1 MGRYKVLIAVV
12 VLLSF
17 MLVLFFVFKD
27 TLLNTDRVVENKP
40 EVENMVNISQAEVSA
55 FLFATQESEHDHRLH
70 ICFTP
75 FLTFDVNDASVEKIL
90 IENMKG
96 ESNLGEVIY
105 IHPTTLSTDVVS
117 RTFLFTDTSEPIKGE
132 DIFSKGD
139 SIEYIAVD
147 IVTNYTQV
155 LKHGSLNPH
164 LTLVLKDIG
173 TVDYKA
179 VVDRDGEFLGSKYL
193 EYSGIDVNDLNTNVQ
208 FDVKIY
214 FDTGEIYVKRFKGY
228 LEGLRFETEVAPLFT
243 LETVLE

>member
-1 MGRYKVLIAVV
+1 M
-12 VLLSF
+12 
-17 MLVLFFVFKD
+17 
-27 TLLNTDRVVENKP
+27 
-40 EVENMVNISQAEVSA
+40 
-55 FLFATQESEHDHRLH
+55 
-70 ICFTP
+70 
-75 FLTFDVNDASVEKIL
+75 
-90 IENMKG
+90 
-96 ESNLGEVIY
+96 
-105 IHPTTLSTDVVS
+105 
-117 RTFLFTDTSEPIKGE
+117 
-132 DIFSKGD
+132 
-139 SIEYIAVD
+139 
-147 IVTNYTQV
+147 